1 MNPDILLLVSVWDT
15 IKHYIPKKDRI
26 EAAEHLVRVFDE
38 EADMGNLQ
46 EEMDT
51 FDTALKT
58 AVASHYGVDEYDEEE
73 DERN

>member
-38 EADMGNLQ
+38 EVDMGNLQ

-58 AVASHYGVDEYDEEE
+58 AVARQYGVDEYDEEE
-73 DERN
+73 DEWN